1 MCIACFIS
9 SNILFI
15 AQFALTL
22 LSSNNLSVLKQEQ
35 LITKDCMKKYMKQM
49 LLVAIFMLLGSL
61 NVMRAEHNQPNT
73 PCVKMH
79 FAGKIGSKYALLIMG
94 AEEES
99 IRLIGAMAT
108 LTREN
113 STKLPHEYRETS
125 KHKTLLFMATLQC

>member
-1 MCIACFIS
+1 
-9 SNILFI
+9 
-15 AQFALTL
+15 
-22 LSSNNLSVLKQEQ
+22 
-35 LITKDCMKKYMKQM
+35 MKQM

-99 IRLIGAMAT
+99 IRLIGAMET
-108 LTREN
+108 LTQEN
-113 STKLPHEYRETS
+113 STRQPHEYRETS